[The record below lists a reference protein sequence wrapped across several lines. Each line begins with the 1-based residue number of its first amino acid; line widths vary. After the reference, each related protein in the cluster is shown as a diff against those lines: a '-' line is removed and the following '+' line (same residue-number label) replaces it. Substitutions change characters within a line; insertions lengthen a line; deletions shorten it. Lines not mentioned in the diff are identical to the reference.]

1 MSELGGEARPVRVA
15 IVGSG
20 PSGFYAAEA
29 LLKAEP
35 VVTVDMFE
43 RLPSPFGLVRL
54 GVAPDH
60 QKIKNVT
67 KIYDRI
73 AAKPGFEYF
82 GNVEYGRD
90 LTMADLRE
98 HYDAVIFASGAPSDR
113 NLGIPG
119 EDLPGSYAATEFVAW
134 YNGHPDFADR
144 SFDFSHD
151 TAVVIGQGNV
161 AVDVCRILCK
171 TVDELKTTDIAKHAL
186 DALAESKIRSVYMVG
201 RRGPVQAKFTQVEI
215 KEMGHLA
222 DCDTYI
228 DPAMFDFDP
237 SSQAEYADPSNKN
250 AAHIVPI
257 LEEIAKTAPA
267 GKARRLNIEFCKG
280 PVEIRGSERVE
291 SIVLEKNELTG
302 EPFNIKARGTG
313 ELEEI
318 PCGLVLRSV
327 GYRGEPLPDVPFD
340 EARAV
345 FPNEK
350 GRILT
355 EDGSPGL
362 YVVGWIK
369 RGPSGVIGTN
379 KPDSIETVETL
390 LGDLKNISPCGN
402 PDTNSLL
409 KGLRERGVRVVS
421 YADWT
426 QIDAAEVS
434 RGQSIGK
441 PREKF
446 TRVSEMLAI
455 LDNSKTKH

>member
-1 MSELGGEARPVRVA
+1 MGCMSELGSDARPVRVA
-15 IVGSG
+15 IIGSG

-29 LLKAEP
+29 LFKADP

-73 AAKPGFEYF
+73 AAKPGFRYI

-90 LTMADLRE
+90 LTMLDLRA
-98 HYDAVIFASGAPSDR
+98 HYDAVIFANGAQTDR
-113 NLGIPG
+113 SLGVPG
-119 EDLPGSYAATEFVAW
+119 EDLEGSFAATEFVAW

-144 SFDFSHD
+144 SFDFSHE

-171 TVDELKTTDIAKHAL
+171 TVDELKTTDIAQHAL
-186 DALAESKIRSVYMVG
+186 NALSESNIKTVYMVG

-215 KEMGHLA
+215 REMGHLQ

-228 DPAMFDFDP
+228 DPAVFEFDDA
-237 SSQAEYADPSNKN
+237 SRAEYADPGNKN

-257 LEEIAKTAPA
+257 LHEIAKTPLQ
-267 GKARRLNIEFCKG
+267 GKTRRLNIEFCKG
-280 PVEIRGSERVE
+280 PVEIRGLERVE
-291 SIVLEKNELTG
+291 SIVLEKNELVG
-302 EPFNIKARGTG
+302 EAFNVKARGTG

-340 EARAV
+340 AERGV
-345 FPNEK
+345 FPNDR
-350 GRILT
+350 GRI
-355 EDGSPGL
+355 EGGPESPGL
-362 YVVGWIK
+362 YAVGWIK

-390 LGDLKNISPCGN
+390 IGDLEKLSPCGN
-402 PDTNSLL
+402 PDTDSLL
-409 KGLRERGVRVVS
+409 KELEARGVRVVS
-421 YADWT
+421 YDDWSR
-426 QIDAAEVS
+426 IDGAEVA
-434 RGQSIGK
+434 RGAYTGK

-446 TRVSEMLAI
+446 VKIEEMLRV
-455 LDNSKTKH
+455 LDN